1 MLLRWC
7 LGGLLVVSSAMAAAQ
22 EPALIDVH
30 MHLQVAK
37 GTLPPG
43 AADGAVDSMNRL
55 GISRSLLMPPP
66 QVDVN
71 LRGFHDLSDL
81 QHAVRAHPGRFALLG
96 GSALNAMI
104 HQTRAGAV
112 DEALRSRFRQQ
123 ALDYVKQGA
132 VGFGEI
138 AIVHLSLP
146 AMGASHPYESVPA
159 DHPLLLLLA
168 DIAAEQQR
176 PVDLH
181 FDLVPE
187 DMPLPDSLRANTS
200 NPQRLEAN
208 GEAFKR
214 LLAHNPKAVFI
225 WSHVGFEPLLTRHP
239 ARVRQMLETYPN
251 LHMSFRLNRSAPRP
265 AAALDPS
272 GQLKPQWLALISDF
286 PDRFMLGSDSFYGP
300 GGSERGSTEEG
311 LQNLRSLVAQLPPD
325 VARQVAR
332 DNAVRMFRLQ
342 P

>member
-1 MLLRWC
+1 MEFRRC
-7 LGGLLVVSSAMAAAQ
+7 LGALLLVSSAVAMAQ
-22 EPALIDVH
+22 VPALIDVH
-30 MHLQVAK
+30 MHFQVSK
-37 GTLPPG
+37 GALPPG
-43 AADGAVDSMNRL
+43 AAGAAVASMDRL
-55 GISRSLLMPPP
+55 GIARSLLMPPP
-66 QVDVN
+66 QVDTS

-81 QHAVRAHPGRFALLG
+81 QVAVRSHPGRFALLG

-104 HQTRAGAV
+104 HHTPAGAV
-112 DEALRSRFRQQ
+112 DDAIKTRFRQQ

-146 AMGASHPYESVPA
+146 AMGESHPYEAVPA

-168 DIAAEQQR
+168 DVAAEQQR
-176 PVDLH
+176 PIDLH

-187 DMPLPDSLRANTS
+187 AMPLPEALRPNTA
-200 NPQRLEAN
+200 NPQQLEAN

-214 LLAHNPKAVFI
+214 LLAHNPKAVII

-272 GQLKPQWLALISDF
+272 GRVKPQWLALIGDF

-300 GGSERGSTEEG
+300 GGIERGGTEEG
-311 LQNLRSLVAQLPPD
+311 LQNLRSLVEQLPPE

-332 DNAVRMFRLQ
+332 DNAVRLFRLQ

>member
-1 MLLRWC
+1 MTRWIAVAV
-7 LGGLLVVSSAMAAAQ
+7 LAAWGAAVRAQ
-22 EPALIDVH
+22 EPLWIDVH
-30 MHLQVAK
+30 MHIQVAK
-37 GTLPPG
+37 GVLPAG
-43 AADGAVDSMNRL
+43 AAAGAVDSMNRL
-55 GISRSLLMPPP
+55 GITRSLLMPPP
-66 QVDVN
+66 QPDQRQ
-71 LRGFHDLSDL
+71 RGFHDLSDL
-81 QHAVRAHPGRFALLG
+81 QAAVRGHADRFAVLG

-104 HQTRAGAV
+104 HQTPVDAV
-112 DEALRSRFRQQ
+112 DEAVKSRFRQQ

-138 AIVHLSLP
+138 ALLHLSLP
-146 AMGASHPYESVPA
+146 VMGDTHPYESVPG

-187 DMPLPDSLRANTS
+187 DMPLPESLRANTS
-200 NPQRLEAN
+200 NPERLEAN

-214 LLAHNPKAVFI
+214 LLAHNPKATII

-239 ARVRQMLETYPN
+239 ERVRQMLRAHPN
-251 LHMSFRLNRSAPRP
+251 LYMSFRLNRSASRP

-272 GQLKPQWLALISDF
+272 GRVKPQWLALIGEF
-286 PDRFMLGSDSFYGP
+286 PDRFMLGSDAFYGP
-300 GGSERGSTEEG
+300 GGSERGATEEG

-332 DNAVRMFRLQ
+332 DNAIRIFRLQ

>member
-1 MLLRWC
+1 MLRRAWIGC
-7 LGGLLVVSSAMAAAQ
+7 VCAAWGVIAAAQ
-22 EPALIDVH
+22 EVAWIDVH
-30 MHLQVAK
+30 THIQVAA
-37 GTLPPG
+37 GVLPAG

-55 GISRSLLMPPP
+55 GIERSLLMPPP
-66 QVDVN
+66 QPDRHI
-71 LRGFHDLSDL
+71 RGFHDLGDL
-81 QHAVRAHPGRFALLG
+81 QRAVRAHPGRFALLG
-96 GSALNAMI
+96 GSALNAML
-104 HQTRAGAV
+104 HQTPADAV
-112 DEALRSRFRQQ
+112 DDAVKARFRQQ
-123 ALDYVKQGA
+123 ALDYVAQGA

-138 AIVHLSLP
+138 ALLHLSLP
-146 AMGASHPYESVPA
+146 LMGATHPYESVPG

-187 DMPLPDSLRANTS
+187 DMPLPDSLRAQPS
-200 NPQRLEAN
+200 NPDRLDAN

-239 ARVRQMLETYPN
+239 ERVRQLLKTYPN
-251 LHMSFRLNRSAPRP
+251 LHMSFRVNRGAPRP
-265 AAALDPS
+265 AAALDPA
-272 GQLKPQWLALISDF
+272 GRLKPQWQALIGDF
-286 PDRFMLGSDSFYGP
+286 PDRFMLGSDAFYGP
-300 GGSERGSTEEG
+300 GGSERGATEEG
-311 LQNLRSLVAQLPPD
+311 LQNLRQLVAQLPPD

-332 DNAVRMFRLQ
+332 DNAIRLYRLR

>member
-1 MLLRWC
+1 MKLRGC
-7 LGGLLVVSSAMAAAQ
+7 LGWLLAASCAAATAQ
-22 EPALIDVH
+22 VPALIDVH
-30 MHLQVAK
+30 MHFQVAK
-37 GTLPPG
+37 GALPHG
-43 AADGAVDSMNRL
+43 AADGAVQSMDRL
-55 GISRSLLMPPP
+55 GIARSLLMPPP
-66 QVDVN
+66 QVDTAQ
-71 LRGFHDLSDL
+71 RGFHDLADL
-81 QHAVRAHPGRFALLG
+81 QAAVRSHPGRFALLG

-104 HQTRAGAV
+104 HHTPADAV
-112 DEALRSRFRQQ
+112 DEATRARFRQQ
-123 ALDYVKQGA
+123 ALDYVKRGA

-146 AMGASHPYESVPA
+146 AMGANHPYEAVPA
-159 DHPLLLLLA
+159 DHPLLLWLA
-168 DIAAEQQR
+168 DIAAEQQL

-187 DMPLPDSLRANTS
+187 TMPLPDALRPNTANP
-200 NPQRLEAN
+200 PQLEPN
-208 GEAFKR
+208 IEAFKR

-239 ARVRQMLETYPN
+239 ARVRQMLDSFPN
-251 LHMSFRLNRSAPRP
+251 LHMSFRLNRGAPRP

-272 GQLKPQWLALISDF
+272 GRVKPAWLTLIGDF

-311 LQNLRSLVAQLPPD
+311 LQNLRSLVEQLPSD

-332 DNAVRMFRLQ
+332 DNAIRVYRLQ

>member
-1 MLLRWC
+1 MMLRWC
-7 LGGLLVVSSAMAAAQ
+7 LGVLLAASSAAAMAQ
-22 EPALIDVH
+22 VPALIDVH
-30 MHLQVAK
+30 MHFQVTK

-43 AADGAVDSMNRL
+43 AADGAVLSMDRL
-55 GISRSLLMPPP
+55 GIAQSLLMPPP
-66 QVDVN
+66 QVDTGQ
-71 LRGFHDLSDL
+71 RGFHDLADL
-81 QHAVRAHPGRFALLG
+81 QAAVRSQPGRFALLG
-96 GSALNAMI
+96 GSVLNAMI
-104 HQTRAGAV
+104 HHTPVEAV
-112 DEALRSRFRQQ
+112 DEATRARFRQQ
-123 ALDYVKQGA
+123 ALDYVQQGA

-146 AMGASHPYESVPA
+146 AMGANHPYEAVPA

-168 DIAAEQQR
+168 DIAAERQV

-187 DMPLPDSLRANTS
+187 AMPLPDALRANAA
-200 NPQRLEAN
+200 NPPQLEPN
-208 GEAFKR
+208 SEAFKR

-239 ARVRQMLETYPN
+239 ARVRQLLESFPN
-251 LHMSFRLNRSAPRP
+251 LHMSFRLNRGAPRP

-272 GQLKPQWLALISDF
+272 GQVKPAWLALIGDF

-300 GGSERGSTEEG
+300 AGSERGSTEEG
-311 LQNLRSLVAQLPPD
+311 LQNLRNLVQQLPPD

-332 DNAVRMFRLQ
+332 DNAIRLYRLR